1 MLVERIS
8 NMRKIIYFIVTLVL
22 VLSACQTTKINLE
35 SFHGKT
41 KAYLVGRLGPPDAKE
56 DDDKG
61 GEIWIYQ
68 EKEISV
74 RPGTVTTYKQ
84 KTGDSITQR
93 KEKRVYPPE
102 QQVRIINSSFY
113 IDKKGIIYDTAY
125 GYRDIVY

>member
-1 MLVERIS
+1 
-8 NMRKIIYFIVTLVL
+8 MRNIIFFMVAVIFM
-22 VLSACQTTKINLE
+22 LSACQTTKMNLE

-56 DDDKG
+56 ADDKG

-68 EKEISV
+68 EKEVYV
-74 RPGTVTTYKQ
+74 RPGSVITYKQ
-84 KTGDSITQR
+84 KTSDRIIQR
-93 KEKRVYPPE
+93 KEKRVHPPE

-125 GYRDIVY
+125 GYRDIVH

>member
-1 MLVERIS
+1 
-8 NMRKIIYFIVTLVL
+8 MRNIIFSMAAAVL
-22 VLSACQTTKINLE
+22 VLSACQITQINLE

-56 DDDKG
+56 ADDKG

-68 EKEISV
+68 EKEVSV

-84 KTGDSITQR
+84 KTGDSTIRR

-102 QQVRIINSSFY
+102 RQVRLINNSFY
-113 IDKKGIIYDTAY
+113 IDKNGIIYDTAY
-125 GYRDIVY
+125 GYRDIVH